1 MEKATS
7 RPLTELL
14 TVLRSNTPYVKN
26 KWLNAV
32 RKFTSAYSSTETP
45 KVGTAPPTTY
55 IPTTQSEAIDATTN
69 YCKLNPQLPTVH
81 TEKVLEG
88 EHSPVSEEIPSLKVI
103 SIESTPNSI
112 ERDNTLTTE
121 NCSESKVWTKPIR
134 LDDGQPKI
142 KQLEFDIFGFV
153 IHPEPIYRMRHK
165 TFAWEP
171 GSKRSHEWTA
181 I

>member
-14 TVLRSNTPYVKN
+14 TVLRSDTPYVKN

-32 RKFTSAYSSTETP
+32 RKFTSAYSLTETP

-55 IPTTQSEAIDATTN
+55 IPTTQDEAIDATTN
-69 YCKLNPQLPTVH
+69 PCKLNPPLPTGH

-88 EHSPVSEEIPSLKVI
+88 EHSPVSEEIPSLVLEK
-103 SIESTPNSI
+103 IESTPNSI

-134 LDDGQPKI
+134 LDNGQPKV
-142 KQLEFDIFGFV
+142 KQLEFDIFGSV
-153 IHPEPIYRMRHK
+153 IHPEPIYRLRHK

>member
-14 TVLRSNTPYVKN
+14 TVLRSDTPYVKN

-55 IPTTQSEAIDATTN
+55 IPTTHSEAIDATTN
-69 YCKLNPQLPTVH
+69 DCKLNPQLPERH

-88 EHSPVSEEIPSLKVI
+88 EHLPVSEEIPSLVLE

-142 KQLEFDIFGFV
+142 KQLEFDMFGFMV
-153 IHPEPIYRMRHK
+153 HPEPIYRMRHE

-171 GSKRSHEWTA
+171 GSKG
-181 I
+181 

>member
-7 RPLTELL
+7 QPLTELL
-14 TVLRSNTPYVKN
+14 TVLRSDTPYVKN

-32 RKFTSAYSSTETP
+32 RKFTSAYSSTEAP

-55 IPTTQSEAIDATTN
+55 IPTTHSEAIDATTN

-112 ERDNTLTTE
+112 ERDNTLTME

-134 LDDGQPKI
+134 LDDGQPQI

-153 IHPEPIYRMRHK
+153 IHPEPIYRLRQE

>member
-1 MEKATS
+1 MS
-7 RPLTELL
+7 QPLTELL
-14 TVLRSNTPYVKN
+14 TVLRSDTPYVKN

-45 KVGTAPPTTY
+45 KVGTAPPSTY
-55 IPTTQSEAIDATTN
+55 LPTTSSEAIDATTDC
-69 YCKLNPQLPTVH
+69 CKLSPHLPERH

-88 EHSPVSEEIPSLKVI
+88 EHLPVSEETPSLVLEK
-103 SIESTPNSI
+103 IESTPNSI

-121 NCSESKVWTKPIR
+121 NCFESKVWTKPIR
-134 LDDGQPKI
+134 LDSGQPKV
-142 KQLEFDIFGFV
+142 KQLEADIFGSV
-153 IHPEPIYRMRHK
+153 IHPEPIYRLRHK

-171 GSKRSHEWTA
+171 GSKRLHEWTA

>member
-1 MEKATS
+1 M
-7 RPLTELL
+7 
-14 TVLRSNTPYVKN
+14 
-26 KWLNAV
+26 
-32 RKFTSAYSSTETP
+32 
-45 KVGTAPPTTY
+45 
-55 IPTTQSEAIDATTN
+55 
-69 YCKLNPQLPTVH
+69 H

-88 EHSPVSEEIPSLKVI
+88 EHSPVSEENPSNKT

-112 ERDNTLTTE
+112 ERDNTLTVE

-153 IHPEPIYRMRHK
+153 IHPEPIYRLRQE

>member
-14 TVLRSNTPYVKN
+14 TVLRSDTPYVKN

-55 IPTTQSEAIDATTN
+55 IPTTQNEAIDATTN

-103 SIESTPNSI
+103 SVESTPNII
-112 ERDNTLTTE
+112 ERDNTLTAE

-153 IHPEPIYRMRHK
+153 IHPEPIYRLRQE

>member
-7 RPLTELL
+7 QPLTELL
-14 TVLRSNTPYVKN
+14 TVLRSDTPYVKN

-55 IPTTQSEAIDATTN
+55 IPTTHSEAIDATTN
-69 YCKLNPQLPTVH
+69 DCKLNPWLPVVH

-88 EHSPVSEEIPSLKVI
+88 EHSPVSEENPSNKT

-112 ERDNTLTTE
+112 ERDNTLTVE

-153 IHPEPIYRMRHK
+153 IHPEPIYRLRQE

-171 GSKRSHEWTA
+171 GSKRSHEWIA

>member
-7 RPLTELL
+7 QPLTELL
-14 TVLRSNTPYVKN
+14 TVLRSDTPYVKN

-55 IPTTQSEAIDATTN
+55 IPTTHSEAIDATTN
-69 YCKLNPQLPTVH
+69 YCKLNPQLPERH

-88 EHSPVSEEIPSLKVI
+88 EHLPVSEEIPSLVLEK
-103 SIESTPNSI
+103 IESTPNNI

-121 NCSESKVWTKPIR
+121 NCSESRVWTNSIK

-142 KQLEFDIFGFV
+142 KQLEFDMFGFMV
-153 IHPEPIYRMRHK
+153 HPEPIYRMRHE

-171 GSKRSHEWTA
+171 GSKGSQERTA

>member
-7 RPLTELL
+7 QPLTELL
-14 TVLRSNTPYVKN
+14 TVLRSDTPYVKN

-55 IPTTQSEAIDATTN
+55 IPTTHSEAIDATTN
-69 YCKLNPQLPTVH
+69 YCKLNPQLPIVH

-88 EHSPVSEEIPSLKVI
+88 EHSPVSEEIPSNDT

-112 ERDNTLTTE
+112 ERDNTLTVE
-121 NCSESKVWTKPIR
+121 NCSESKVWTNPIR
-134 LDDGQPKI
+134 LDSGQPKV
-142 KQLEFDIFGFV
+142 KQLEYIFGSV
-153 IHPEPIYRMRHK
+153 IHPEPIYRLRHK

>member
-7 RPLTELL
+7 QPLTELL
-14 TVLRSNTPYVKN
+14 TVLRSDTPYVKN

-55 IPTTQSEAIDATTN
+55 IPTTHSEAIDATTN
-69 YCKLNPQLPTVH
+69 YCKLNPQLPIVH

-88 EHSPVSEEIPSLKVI
+88 EHLPVSEEIPSLVLEK
-103 SIESTPNSI
+103 IESTPNSI

-121 NCSESKVWTKPIR
+121 NCSESRVWTKPIK

-142 KQLEFDIFGFV
+142 KQLEFDMFGFMV
-153 IHPEPIYRMRHK
+153 QPEPIYRMRHE

-171 GSKRSHEWTA
+171 GSRG
-181 I
+181 

>member
-1 MEKATS
+1 MS
-7 RPLTELL
+7 QPLTELL
-14 TVLRSNTPYVKN
+14 TVLRSDTPYVKN

-32 RKFTSAYSSTETP
+32 RKFTSAYSSTEAP
-45 KVGTAPPTTY
+45 KVGIAPPSTY
-55 IPTTQSEAIDATTN
+55 LPTTSSEAIDATTD
-69 YCKLNPQLPTVH
+69 YCKLSPHLPERH

-88 EHSPVSEEIPSLKVI
+88 ELLPVSEETPSLVLEKT
-103 SIESTPNSI
+103 ESTPNSI

-121 NCSESKVWTKPIR
+121 ICLDSKVWTQPIR
-134 LDDGQPKI
+134 LDSGQPEAKHCWRRN
-142 KQLEFDIFGFV
+142 GSG
-153 IHPEPIYRMRHK
+153 HPEPKYRLRHK

>member
-14 TVLRSNTPYVKN
+14 TVLRSDTPYVKN

-45 KVGTAPPTTY
+45 KVGIAPPSTY
-55 IPTTQSEAIDATTN
+55 LPTTSSEAIDATTD
-69 YCKLNPQLPTVH
+69 CCMLSPHLPERH

-88 EHSPVSEEIPSLKVI
+88 EHLPVSEETPSLVLEK
-103 SIESTPNSI
+103 IESTPNSI

-121 NCSESKVWTKPIR
+121 ICLDSKVWTQPIR
-134 LDDGQPKI
+134 LDSGQPEAEHFWRI
-142 KQLEFDIFGFV
+142 GSG
-153 IHPEPIYRMRHK
+153 HPEPKYRLRHK

>member
-1 MEKATS
+1 MEKVTS
-7 RPLTELL
+7 QPLTELL
-14 TVLRSNTPYVKN
+14 TVLRSDTPYVKN

-55 IPTTQSEAIDATTN
+55 IPTTHSEAIDATTN
-69 YCKLNPQLPTVH
+69 DCKLNPQLPERH

-88 EHSPVSEEIPSLKVI
+88 EHSPVSEEIPSKVI

-112 ERDNTLTTE
+112 ERENTLTTE

-153 IHPEPIYRMRHK
+153 IHPEPIYRLRQE

-171 GSKRSHEWTA
+171 GSKRSYEWTA

>member
-55 IPTTQSEAIDATTN
+55 IPPTQDEAIDAIN
-69 YCKLNPQLPTVH
+69 DPCKLNPLPTGR

-88 EHSPVSEEIPSLKVI
+88 EHSHAPEEIPSMEI
-103 SIESTPNSI
+103 TIIESTPDSI

-142 KQLEFDIFGFV
+142 KQLEFDMFGFMV
-153 IHPEPIYRMRHK
+153 HPEPIY
-165 TFAWEP
+165 
-171 GSKRSHEWTA
+171 
-181 I
+181 

>member
-7 RPLTELL
+7 QPLTELL
-14 TVLRSNTPYVKN
+14 TVLRSDTPYVKN

-55 IPTTQSEAIDATTN
+55 IPTTHSEAIDATTN
-69 YCKLNPQLPTVH
+69 DCKLNPRLPIVH

-88 EHSPVSEEIPSLKVI
+88 EHSPVSEENPSNQT

-112 ERDNTLTTE
+112 ERDNTLTVE
-121 NCSESKVWTKPIR
+121 NCSESKVWTNPIR
-134 LDDGQPKI
+134 LDSGQPKVE
-142 KQLEFDIFGFV
+142 QVELDIFGFV
-153 IHPEPIYRMRHK
+153 IHPEPIYRLRQE

>member
-14 TVLRSNTPYVKN
+14 TVLRSDTPYVKN

-32 RKFTSAYSSTETP
+32 RKFTSAYSSTEMP

-55 IPTTQSEAIDATTN
+55 IPTTQDEAIDAIIDP
-69 YCKLNPQLPTVH
+69 CKSNPLPTGR

-88 EHSPVSEEIPSLKVI
+88 EHSHAPEEIPSMEI
-103 SIESTPNSI
+103 TIIESTPDSI
-112 ERDNTLTTE
+112 ERDNILTTE
-121 NCSESKVWTKPIR
+121 NCSESRVWTNPIK

-142 KQLEFDIFGFV
+142 KQLEFDMIGFMV
-153 IHPEPIYRMRHK
+153 QPEPIYRMRHE

-171 GSKRSHEWTA
+171 GSKRSQEWTA

>member
-14 TVLRSNTPYVKN
+14 TVLRSDTPYVKN

-55 IPTTQSEAIDATTN
+55 IPTTHSEAIDATTN
-69 YCKLNPQLPTVH
+69 YCKLNPQLPIVH

-88 EHSPVSEEIPSLKVI
+88 EHSPVSEENPSNKT

-112 ERDNTLTTE
+112 ERDNTLTVE

-142 KQLEFDIFGFV
+142 KQLECDIFL
-153 IHPEPIYRMRHK
+153 IHPEPIYRLRQE

>member
-7 RPLTELL
+7 QPLTELL

-55 IPTTQSEAIDATTN
+55 IPTTQDEAIDATTN
-69 YCKLNPQLPTVH
+69 PCKLNPPLPTGH

-88 EHSPVSEEIPSLKVI
+88 EHSHVTEETPSLEI
-103 SIESTPNSI
+103 TSIESAPDSI
-112 ERDNTLTTE
+112 ERENTLTTE

-153 IHPEPIYRMRHK
+153 IHPEPIYRLRQE